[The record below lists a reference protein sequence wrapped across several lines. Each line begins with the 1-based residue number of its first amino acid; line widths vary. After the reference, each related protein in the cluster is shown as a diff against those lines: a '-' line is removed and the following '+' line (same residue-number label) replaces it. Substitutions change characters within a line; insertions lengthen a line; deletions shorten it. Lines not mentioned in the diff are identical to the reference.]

1 MDGLA
6 VSDNACYILVYL
18 IHAGDAL
25 VFGEVSTTLLAT
37 AVELSEVLIDVR

>member
-6 VSDNACYILVYL
+6 VGDGTCYILVHL
-18 IHAGDAL
+18 VHAGDAL

-37 AVELSEVLIDVR
+37 AVELSEVLINVC